1 MIILDIVSQEFEH
14 VVLKRTP
21 VLKSNFVVVRW
32 DKLGPLISNKNKMIE
47 FSQKDTT
54 APPQTIPLDELQ
66 VVIQLKE
73 ICLSDIKLVVL
84 LDVWHLVFLF
94 LFY

>member
-1 MIILDIVSQEFEH
+1 MLF
-14 VVLKRTP
+14 
-21 VLKSNFVVVRW
+21 W

-84 LDVWHLVFLF
+84 LDVWHLLGTNVCPSCVSIFVL
-94 LFY
+94 LIQNQCLE